1 MLKQEEID
9 ALPTILDVVERIS
22 KMENDALLRSGVT
35 IFPGDAFRDE
45 GRYSFVSE
53 KWDRNVVRLMPMS
66 QTPYTFY
73 RGQSRYYEQC
83 LPSLF
88 RKKANGEHPT
98 EVDIAY
104 NRLKICE
111 FELLLATHPVF
122 CELSNNIS
130 VNPVALAQHY
140 GLTTEYL
147 DITNSKWVAAFFAS
161 TWYDNNTDTYH
172 PVGRDFCEGYGVM
185 YISKPY
191 GETGINEDFFEK
203 NGVIG
208 YQYFDRPTK
217 QSSFGYRMQPGED
230 FNDSPYFEKIFF
242 RHDMEASQI
251 VYDMS
256 YKQHRFIPN
265 DSLSK
270 LARQIA
276 ESKEITRR
284 AHYLCWERFFSDKE
298 PKFLDD
304 VCKAKGLVIRE
315 YNEPVARF
323 TEEELAADWKAWNE
337 YGRTDLQSRILP
349 PVVVTTLNLGNKNER
364 NSLT

>member
-1 MLKQEEID
+1 MLGKEEIE

-22 KMENDALLRSGVT
+22 KMENDVLLRSGMMM
-35 IFPGDAFRDE
+35 FPGDAFQDE
-45 GRYSFVSE
+45 GRYSLVSE
-53 KWDRNVVRLMPMS
+53 TWNRNVVRLMPMS
-66 QTPYTFY
+66 QTPYTYY
-73 RGQSRYYEQC
+73 RGQSRYYEKC

-88 RKKANGEHPT
+88 RKKSNGEQPN

-122 CELSNNIS
+122 FELSNNIS

-161 TWYDNNTDTYH
+161 TRYNYETDTYC
-172 PVGRDFCEGYGVM
+172 PVGSDFCEGYGVM
-185 YISKPY
+185 YISKLY
-191 GETGINEDFFEK
+191 GKAGINDAFFEK

-217 QSSFGYRMQPGED
+217 QSSFGYRMQPEED

-242 RHDMEASQI
+242 RHDMEASQM
-251 VYDMS
+251 VFDMS
-256 YKQHRFIPN
+256 YKQRRFIPN

-284 AHYLCWERFFSDKE
+284 AHFLCWERYFNDRE

-304 VCKAKGLVIRE
+304 VCKVKGLTIRE
-315 YNEPVARF
+315 SNEPVARF
-323 TEEELAADWKAWNE
+323 REEELATDWKAWNE
-337 YGRTDLQSRILP
+337 YGRPDLQSRILP
-349 PVVVTTLNLGNKNER
+349 PVVVTTLNLDNKNEK
-364 NSLT
+364 NSLI